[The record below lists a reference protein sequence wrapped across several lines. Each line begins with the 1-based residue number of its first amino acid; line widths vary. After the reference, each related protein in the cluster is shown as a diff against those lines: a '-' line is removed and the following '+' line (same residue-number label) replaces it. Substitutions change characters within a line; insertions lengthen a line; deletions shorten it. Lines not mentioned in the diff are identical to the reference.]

1 LLNVEVRI
9 SNPITVRVIEMFVA
23 LSRFTIANGLT
34 DAVRAAFR
42 RRPHLVDGAS
52 GFLSMEVMS
61 PIGAPA
67 EVWLVTRWQDEQSYR
82 SWHRGH
88 AYHEAHKGI
97 PKGLK
102 LVPGSAEVKLFEV
115 FAD

>member
-1 LLNVEVRI
+1 
-9 SNPITVRVIEMFVA
+9 MFVA
-23 LSRFTIANGLT
+23 LSRFTIANGMA
-34 DAVRAAFR
+34 DDVRSAFR
-42 RRPHLVDGAS
+42 QRPHLVDRAP

-61 PIGAPA
+61 PVGLPA
-67 EVWLVTRWQDEQSYR
+67 EIWLMTRWRDEQSYQ

-88 AYHEAHKGI
+88 EYHESHKGI

-102 LVPGSAEVKLFEV
+102 LVRGSAEVRLFEV

>member
-1 LLNVEVRI
+1 
-9 SNPITVRVIEMFVA
+9 MFVA
-23 LSRFTIANGLT
+23 LSRFIIANGLA
-34 DAVRAAFR
+34 DSVRAAFR
-42 RRPHLVDGAS
+42 ERPHLVDRAP

-61 PIGAPA
+61 PVGNTA
-67 EVWLVTRWQDEQSYR
+67 EIWLVTRWRDEQSYR
-82 SWHRGH
+82 GWHRGH
-88 AYHEAHKGI
+88 EYHEAHKGI